1 MACLVSVVLAA
12 RLFVFGVLPTVAVC
26 WLITQIR

>member
-1 MACLVSVVLAA
+1 VVLAA
-12 RLFVFGVLPTVAVC
+12 RLFVFGVLPTVAAC